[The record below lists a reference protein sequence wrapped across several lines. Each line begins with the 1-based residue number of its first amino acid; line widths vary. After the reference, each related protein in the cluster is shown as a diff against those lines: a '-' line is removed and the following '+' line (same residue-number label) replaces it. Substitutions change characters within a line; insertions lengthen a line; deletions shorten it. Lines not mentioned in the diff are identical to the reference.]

1 MRASSI
7 WLNITYAGG
16 WAAPWTWPNRTWT
29 WRSSWS
35 TATGCWPTRPSG
47 SSTSPTTSASAR
59 RREAGLADQL
69 HPDNLEELRA
79 LRGNLAEVFGAEST
93 EAAVALLDRYLTDA
107 AITAGLKTAADGV
120 ACWSFTGGRT
130 GIAVLRTRLLTA
142 LAGQLIR
149 HGTTRMGVCQAAPCN
164 CVYIDRSRAR
174 TRRYCCDQCNDR
186 ASIAAY
192 RRRQSAERN

>member
-1 MRASSI
+1 MDVAEQDLDLAVELVNSYWVLADPPERLVDVAHYQRI
-7 WLNITYAGG
+7 LRDAG
-16 WAAPWTWPNRTWT
+16 
-29 WRSSWS
+29 
-35 TATGCWPTRPSG
+35 
-47 SSTSPTTSASAR
+47 
-59 RREAGLADQL
+59 EAGLADQL

-192 RRRQSAERN
+192 RRRQSAKRN